1 LNPQPQSHP
10 KLTPQVGKPE
20 TIALKRPGSIVGSR
34 IAGAPNQAYYQ
45 LQDGRSMY
53 LPLQVGQMI
62 DQLKL
67 QPGEPFT
74 LLKRGPGSWD
84 VRKLSAPP
92 QTSPSAPV
100 NGQGE
105 DAGQILKRCYDRAIQ
120 IALEAVENAK
130 RQGLMVT
137 PSFEDIRCISSVL
150 MISETGRR

>member
-1 LNPQPQSHP
+1 VNPQPQSHP

-53 LPLQVGQMI
+53 LPLQVGAMI

-84 VRKLSAPP
+84 VRRLSAPP
-92 QTSPSAPV
+92 QTSPSAPL
-100 NGQGE
+100 NGAGE
-105 DAGQILKRCYDRAIQ
+105 DARGDPEALLRPGHPDRAGGRR
-120 IALEAVENAK
+120 K
-130 RQGLMVT
+130 RQAPRVDGDPEL
-137 PSFEDIRCISSVL
+137 
-150 MISETGRR
+150 